1 MMSDADKLQGH
12 ALPGVAEALRRAALR
27 ARELACQTHTP
38 VVVYRNGKVESQ
50 IPDDTAPAGGAERRE
65 G

>member
-12 ALPGVAEALRRAALR
+12 PARRGRGPAAGGAAR
-27 ARELACQTHTP
+27 AELARQTHTP

-50 IPDDTAPAGGAERRE
+50 IPDDTARAGGAERRE

>member
-1 MMSDADKLQGH
+1 MMSDADKPQGH
-12 ALPGVAEALRRAALR
+12 PARRGRGLRRAALR
-27 ARELACQTHTP
+27 ARELARQTHTP

-50 IPDDTAPAGGAERRE
+50 IPDDTARAGGAERRE

>member
-1 MMSDADKLQGH
+1 MNETAKLQC
-12 ALPGVAEALRRAALR
+12 APLSGVAEALRRAALR
-27 ARELACQTHTP
+27 ARELARQTHTP

-50 IPDDTAPAGGAERRE
+50 IPDDTARAGGAERRE